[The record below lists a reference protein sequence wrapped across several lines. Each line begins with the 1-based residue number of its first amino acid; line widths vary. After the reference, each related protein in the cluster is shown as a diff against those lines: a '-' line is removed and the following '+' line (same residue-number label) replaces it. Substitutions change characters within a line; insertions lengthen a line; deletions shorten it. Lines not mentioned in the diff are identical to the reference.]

1 MTLSEREQQIL
12 QDIERRLYEQDP
24 KFAQGVASSTL
35 QAHLLRNVRR
45 GIAMFAL
52 GFLVLIVF
60 FFRPVLAIG
69 VAAFLLMLGAATYT
83 YQSVRRAGAEQ
94 MRSFRKQAPWSNFV
108 TRLEE
113 RIKEIRERRE
123 SES

>member
-45 GIAMFAL
+45 GIAMFVL

-94 MRSFRKQAPWSNFV
+94 VRSFRNQAPWSKFV

-113 RIKEIRERRE
+113 RIREIRERRE
-123 SES
+123 SGS

>member
-45 GIAMFAL
+45 GVALFAA
-52 GFLVLIVF
+52 GFIVLIVF
-60 FFRPVLAIG
+60 FFRPLLFIG
-69 VAAFLLMLGAATYT
+69 VAAFLLMLGAATFT
-83 YQSVRRAGAEQ
+83 YQSLRRAGAEQ
-94 MRSFRKQAPWSNFV
+94 IKMFRKQAPWARFAG
-108 TRLEE
+108 RLEE
-113 RIKEIRERRE
+113 RMRDIRRRRE
-123 SES
+123 SGS